1 MECEELTGG
10 NFVAE
15 SQEGILVRRIAP
27 PSVQVAGYLRRH
39 LKAVCGKAGGGHSG
53 QRGTTRPARDLSWGM
68 RMVVEGLE
76 ETGNAT
82 TISNARGGDE
92 TKKKKG
98 E

>member
-1 MECEELTGG
+1 
-10 NFVAE
+10 
-15 SQEGILVRRIAP
+15 
-27 PSVQVAGYLRRH
+27 
-39 LKAVCGKAGGGHSG
+39 
-53 QRGTTRPARDLSWGM
+53 
-68 RMVVEGLE
+68 MVGEGLE